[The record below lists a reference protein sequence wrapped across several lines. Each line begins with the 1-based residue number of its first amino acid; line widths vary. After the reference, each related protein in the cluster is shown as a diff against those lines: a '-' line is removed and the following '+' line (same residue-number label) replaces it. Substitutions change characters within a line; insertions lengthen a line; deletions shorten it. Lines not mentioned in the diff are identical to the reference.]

1 MNPLSPQDYIPIRN
15 LMVIGKTI
23 PEISQMGR
31 YVMESGDYMGLVK
44 WGAIK
49 PFELAIPILGPLV
62 GIGWTNKIIRQ
73 HIVKE
78 TKNTMI
84 DELGRINSYS
94 GVGVKY
100 NS

>member
-1 MNPLSPQDYIPIRN
+1 
-15 LMVIGKTI
+15 MVGSFATIGLYLLGVK
-23 PEISQMGR
+23 
-31 YVMESGDYMGLVK
+31 YALVLGLIAGVT
-44 WGAIK
+44 
-49 PFELAIPILGPLV
+49 EAIPILGPLV